1 MSVPDRGLDQPYR
14 VCVARTPLHLAALAV
29 AAVPGLL
36 PTGARDTTR
45 PGSEYQTAQV
55 MDSRGRMWTVRAPS
69 SSAAGAM
76 MAAERAM
83 LSALEPHLEAL
94 PFAVPRPAG
103 SVDLPSGGRAVVYPD
118 LTGDPLEPGDLEPGA
133 GLAAALGRALARLHE
148 VPVEAAEGLGLPTY
162 TAEEYRS
169 RRLVELD
176 QAATSRQVP
185 ATILARWEQ
194 ALEDVGRW
202 RFQPTLVHG
211 DLVSDHVLTRG
222 DEIAAIL
229 DWGDAKVADPADDL
243 AWLAVGA
250 EEGAFESVMSAYRAE
265 RGVDPDPHI
274 VSRARL
280 AGELA
285 IARWLMHGIHSGQ
298 QPVISD
304 AVTMLRE
311 LAEDVGEDPL

>member
-1 MSVPDRGLDQPYR
+1 M
-14 VCVARTPLHLAALAV
+14 AV

-45 PGSEYQTAQV
+45 PGGEYDTAQV
-55 MDSRGRMWTVRAPS
+55 EDSRGRLWTVRAPTS
-69 SSAAGAM
+69 AAAGAM
-76 MAAERAM
+76 MEAERAM
-83 LSALEPHLEAL
+83 LSALEPHLDSL
-94 PFAVPRPAG
+94 PFAVPQPAG
-103 SVDLPSGGRAVVYPD
+103 SVELPSGGRAVVYPD
-118 LTGDPLEPGDLEPGA
+118 LTGEPLDPADLEPGP

-148 VPVEAAEGLGLPTY
+148 VPVDGAEGLGLPTY
-162 TAEEYRS
+162 TAEEYRA

-185 ATILARWEQ
+185 GSILARWER

-211 DLVSDHVLTRG
+211 DLVSEHVLTRG
-222 DEIAAIL
+222 EEIAAIL
-229 DWGDAKVADPADDL
+229 DWGDAKIADPADDL

-250 EEGAFESVMSAYRAE
+250 DEDAFESVMSAYRAE
-265 RGVDPDPHI
+265 RGVDPDPHL
-274 VSRARL
+274 VTRARL

-311 LAEDVGEDPL
+311 LAEDVGDDPL